1 MCVLCTPRPIY
12 RSSVGRCSI
21 DMSTRRPTLGRYIDR
36 DVTVD
41 ILTEKSTEMSVDIST
56 DTRPIFRSI
65 CRPRAVVQHS
75 DDMSLDRLPTFPKSP
90 SLYRMSGQQTCPL
103 YIIPPIPHCSLR
115 TKPSQNS
122 IETQSSLKPNQPD
135 CHWRLNAQLKSKFQ
149 PPSPPPL

>member
-1 MCVLCTPRPIY
+1 MCILCTPRPIY

-65 CRPRAVVQHS
+65 CRLRVVVQHW
-75 DDMSLDRLPTFPKSP
+75 DDMSLDRLPTFHRYLTAP
-90 SLYRMSGQQTCPL
+90 CA
-103 YIIPPIPHCSLR
+103 
-115 TKPSQNS
+115 QNRVK
-122 IETQSSLKPNQPD
+122 TQSSLKPNQPD
-135 CHWRLNAQLKSKFQ
+135 CHWRLNAQFKSKFQ
-149 PPSPPPL
+149 PPYPHPL